1 MLVDNHLTDLEDM
14 EHLLD
19 MGDSLHQ
26 DLDSQ
31 GFPATVDNHLKG
43 LDMGDSPHQDL
54 ASRHCHHLQTHCL
67 VHLHT

>member
-1 MLVDNHLTDLEDM
+1 MVDNHLTDLEDM
-14 EHLLD
+14 ENLLD

-31 GFPATVDNHLKG
+31 GLSATVDNHLKG

-54 ASRHCHHLQTHCL
+54 ASCHHLEDHRL